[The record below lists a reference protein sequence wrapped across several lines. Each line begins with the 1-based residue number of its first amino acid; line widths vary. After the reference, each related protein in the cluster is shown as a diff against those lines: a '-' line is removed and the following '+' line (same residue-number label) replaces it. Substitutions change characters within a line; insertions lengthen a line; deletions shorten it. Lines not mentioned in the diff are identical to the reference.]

1 MNRFME
7 NKNKWLNIQSYFV
20 SPRHELLEVRQ
31 NNLAASSTPGN
42 QQKNDHLTVQ
52 WLATAVSELRGE
64 VTEVA
69 AAHNTSAELQRR
81 EELSSELGLIRGD
94 VASVRR
100 DLEEL
105 QAAQQRGAV
114 ALAQAQQD
122 VLAVRAQAQ
131 SVAAVCADSLTQVR
145 QNAY

>member
-1 MNRFME
+1 MV
-7 NKNKWLNIQSYFV
+7 KYPIYFV

-31 NNLAASSTPGN
+31 NNLAASSTTGN

-52 WLATAVSELRGE
+52 WLATTVSELRGE

-69 AAHNTSAELQRR
+69 ASHNTSAELQRR

-94 VASVRR
+94 VSSVRK

-105 QAAQQRGAV
+105 QVAQQKGSV

-122 VLAVRAQAQ
+122 VLAVKAQAQ
-131 SVAAVCADSLTQVR
+131 NVAAVCADSLTQVI
-145 QNAY
+145 QNA